1 MNNAAT
7 EPVIFGENHLRIE
20 DVLAV
25 AQGRATVRLQADSA
39 FRERIAR
46 GAQFL
51 DTLLDREG
59 VIYGVTTGYGDSCV
73 VAVPLHQVEALP
85 QHLFTFHGC
94 GLGKLLDA
102 EATRAVLAA
111 RLRSLTHGMSG
122 VRIELLDRMQ
132 AFLEQDILPLIPE
145 EGSVGASGDLTPL
158 SYVAAALAGEREV
171 MFRGECRSAAEV
183 HRQLGWTPLT
193 LRPKEALALMN
204 GTAVMTGLACL
215 AYARADYLLKLATR
229 ITALNVVALEGNPE
243 HFDERL
249 FAAKPHPGQTQ
260 VAAWIRQDLAIE
272 APAAPKAAGSVAS
285 DGAAR
290 RETARP
296 RSLQAVN
303 EQAEPALNAAEPSA
317 VASSGL
323 GLHRLQDRY
332 SIRCAPH
339 VLSVLADSLG
349 LLRQFIETEL
359 NSANDNPIIDADN
372 ERVLHGGHFYG
383 GHIAFAMDS
392 LKNLVANVA
401 DLLDRQ
407 LALLVDTR
415 YNHGL
420 PSNLSGAPA
429 ATAMINHGFK
439 AVQIGTSAWT
449 AEALKNSM
457 PASVFSRSTECH
469 NQDKVSMGTIAAR
482 DALRSLELTEQ
493 VAAATLIAANQGVWL
508 RQRSEGARPL
518 PTPLHA
524 MHIELGENFPPV
536 IEDRA
541 LEGELR
547 LCLERIRAQHWG
559 LYA

>member
-1 MNNAAT
+1 MT
-7 EPVIFGENHLRIE
+7 DHVTFGEAQLTIE
-20 DVLAV
+20 QVVALASRNAR
-25 AQGRATVRLQADSA
+25 AQLQGDAA
-39 FRERIAR
+39 YREKIAK
-46 GAQFL
+46 GARFL
-51 DTLLDREG
+51 DTLLDKEG

-85 QHLFTFHGC
+85 RHLFTFHGC
-94 GLGKLLDA
+94 GLGKLLD
-102 EATRAVLAA
+102 EASTRAVLAA
-111 RLRSLTHGMSG
+111 RLQSLCHGVSG
-122 VRIELLDRMQ
+122 VRVELLERLQ
-132 AFLEQDILPLIPE
+132 AFLEFDVLPLIPE

-158 SYVAAALAGEREV
+158 SYVAATLSGEREV
-171 MFRGECRSAAEV
+171 MYQGERRSSAEV
-183 HRQLGWTPLT
+183 HKELGWTPLT

-204 GTAVMTGLACL
+204 GTAVMTALACL
-215 AYARADYLLKLATR
+215 AYSRADYLLQLATR

-260 VAAWIRQDLAIE
+260 VAAWLREDLA
-272 APAAPKAAGSVAS
+272 V
-285 DGAAR
+285 
-290 RETARP
+290 
-296 RSLQAVN
+296 
-303 EQAEPALNAAEPSA
+303 AEPLPP
-317 VASSGL
+317 
-323 GLHRLQDRY
+323 LHRLQDRY
-332 SIRCAPH
+332 SLRCAPH
-339 VLSVLADSLG
+339 VLGVLADSLG
-349 LLRQFIETEL
+349 LLRQFIEIEL
-359 NSANDNPIIDADN
+359 NSANDNPLFDAET
-372 ERVLHGGHFYG
+372 ERTLHGGHFYG

-392 LKNLVANVA
+392 LKNLVGNVA

-429 ATAMINHGFK
+429 ETAMINHGFK

-449 AEALKNSM
+449 AEALKNTI

-493 VAAATLIAANQGVWL
+493 VAAATLLAANQGVWL
-508 RQRSEGARPL
+508 RERAGKQDIPAPL
-518 PTPLHA
+518 AA
-524 MHIELGENFPPV
+524 MREQLAADFPPV

-547 LCLERIRAQHWG
+547 LCLARIRSRHWG

>member
-1 MNNAAT
+1 MTTAHPESVVFGAA
-7 EPVIFGENHLRIE
+7 PLRLE
-20 DVLAV
+20 QVVALAQRQ
-25 AQGRATVRLQADSA
+25 AQAQLQDDAA
-39 FRERIAR
+39 FRLRIAR

-51 DTLLDREG
+51 ESLLDREG

-85 QHLFTFHGC
+85 RHLFTFHGC
-94 GLGKLLDA
+94 GLGKLLEAD
-102 EATRAVLAA
+102 ATRAVLAA
-111 RLRSLTHGMSG
+111 RLQSLCQGVSG
-122 VRIELLDRMQ
+122 VRLELLERLQ
-132 AFLEQDILPLIPE
+132 AFLEHDVLPLIPE

-158 SYVAAALAGEREV
+158 SYIAATLSGEREV
-171 MFRGECRSAAEV
+171 LFRGERRSAADV
-183 HRQLGWTPLT
+183 HLELGWTPLV

-215 AYARADYLLKLATR
+215 AYSRAEYLLQLATR
-229 ITALNVVALEGNPE
+229 ITAMNVIAMQGNPE

-249 FAAKPHPGQTQ
+249 FAAKPHPGQFQ
-260 VAAWIRQDLAIE
+260 VAAWLRQDLAID
-272 APAAPKAAGSVAS
+272 APTP
-285 DGAAR
+285 
-290 RETARP
+290 P
-296 RSLQAVN
+296 
-303 EQAEPALNAAEPSA
+303 
-317 VASSGL
+317 
-323 GLHRLQDRY
+323 LHRLQDRY
-332 SIRCAPH
+332 SLRCAPH
-339 VLSVLADSLG
+339 VLGVLADSLSF
-349 LLRQFIETEL
+349 LRQFIETEL
-359 NSANDNPIIDADN
+359 NSANDNPIIDGDA

-439 AVQIGTSAWT
+439 AVQIGASAWT

-482 DALRSLELTEQ
+482 DAMRSLELTEQ
-493 VAAATLIAANQGVWL
+493 VAAATLLAAQQGVWL
-508 RQRSEGARPL
+508 REQQADARPL
-518 PTPLHA
+518 PAPLAQMHA
-524 MHIELGENFPPV
+524 QLAEDFPPLV
-536 IEDRA
+536 EDRA

-547 LCLERIRAQHWG
+547 LCLARIRARHWR